1 MGYSKGMAEIKND
14 NHESWIEIVK
24 YFLLYVAPITAAIW
38 KITTEWSNIQKQKL
52 AESLKDAVSDA
63 VNPKFDAINSKLNGL
78 ADRQDKDR
86 EMLNNKIDAQNKE
99 INNRVIEILREIRK

>member
-1 MGYSKGMAEIKND
+1 MAEIKNE
-14 NHESWIEIVK
+14 NQESWIEIVK

-63 VNPKFDAINSKLNGL
+63 VNPKLDQINLKISSI

-86 EMLNNKIDAQNKE
+86 ELLNNKIDAQSKE
-99 INNRVIEILREIRK
+99 FNNRVIEILREIKK